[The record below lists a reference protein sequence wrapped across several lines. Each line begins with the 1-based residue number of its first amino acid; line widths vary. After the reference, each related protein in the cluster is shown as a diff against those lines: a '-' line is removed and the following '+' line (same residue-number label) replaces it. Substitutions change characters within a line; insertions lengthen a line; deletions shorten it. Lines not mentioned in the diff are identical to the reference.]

1 MDFRT
6 NDFRAQIARY
16 EQELLRLQQTAI
28 PAQAMPQPAES
39 QPAEPQSP
47 PPQPTAQQPAE
58 PQSPPPQPTI
68 PQPFPV
74 SPPKTAF
81 TAPLQVRVS
90 AASDAMPIP
99 GAVVVISSQ
108 SSDGLL
114 PEQTFI
120 TDNSGLTEPVLLPA
134 IDPALTLQPNSSI
147 APVIYEVTVS
157 VPGYYRVRTVG
168 IPLYGGIP
176 TQLPVVMIPLPEFA
190 DGSGEELRFSTP
202 PMNL

>member
-16 EQELLRLQQTAI
+16 EQELLRLQQAAI
-28 PAQAMPQPAES
+28 PVQAMPQPPAP
-39 QPAEPQSP
+39 QPAEPQTP
-47 PPQPTAQQPAE
+47 PLQPTESQT
-58 PQSPPPQPTI
+58 PPPQPTI

-114 PEQTFI
+114 PEQTLI

-176 TQLPVVMIPLPEFA
+176 TQLPVVLIPLPEFA

>member
-16 EQELLRLQQTAI
+16 EQELLRLQQAAI
-28 PAQAMPQPAES
+28 PVQAMPQPPAP
-39 QPAEPQSP
+39 QPAEPQASP
-47 PPQPTAQQPAE
+47 LQPTESQT
-58 PQSPPPQPTI
+58 PPPQPTI
-68 PQPFPV
+68 
-74 SPPKTAF
+74 PPKTAF

-114 PEQTFI
+114 PEQTLI

-176 TQLPVVMIPLPEFA
+176 TQLPVVLIPLPEFA